1 MGRPES
7 VGTAAEVGLRHH
19 ADDCATHMLSVLE
32 VGLMID
38 NEVLRGRMQAE
49 LDVLGLTGEDANR
62 VVRESNFLSCLLI
75 EATRE
80 RRLNG

>member
-19 ADDCATHMLSVLE
+19 ADDCATRRVSVPE

-38 NEVLRGRMQAE
+38 NEVLRERMQSE
-49 LDVLGLTGEDANR
+49 LDLMGLTGDRANQL
-62 VVRESNFLSCLLI
+62 VRELNLLSCLLI
-75 EATRE
+75 QAVKEE
-80 RRLNG
+80 RLNG

>member
-19 ADDCATHMLSVLE
+19 ADDCATRRVSVPE

-49 LDVLGLTGEDANR
+49 LDVLGFTGEDADQL
-62 VVRESNFLSCLLI
+62 VQELNFLSCMLI
-75 EATRE
+75 KATE
-80 RRLNG
+80 EGRLNG